1 MKTKQNT
8 IENKILN
15 LEERLTKTETSLA
28 FIDDF
33 LQKVQDEALKQWKEI
48 EILQK
53 QNAALHAKIQELTE
67 NEEIPN
73 EKPPHY

>member
-1 MKTKQNT
+1 MGTKQNT
-8 IENKILN
+8 IENKIQN

-53 QNAALHAKIQELTE
+53 QNVALHAKIQELTE

>member
-1 MKTKQNT
+1 METKQNT